1 MAVLIAVAVLYF
13 LVLDYGFT
21 EERARAMAF
30 TALVLGNAALIL
42 SNRSR
47 TRSIFATLG
56 MPNRALWWV
65 VGGAL
70 GGLAV
75 ALYLPPMQRIF
86 NFEAL
91 AWSDLLLCM
100 LAASAGILWSELVKV
115 LPRSQEA
122 RGVREEA

>member
-1 MAVLIAVAVLYF
+1 
-13 LVLDYGFT
+13 
-21 EERARAMAF
+21 
-30 TALVLGNAALIL
+30 
-42 SNRSR
+42 
-47 TRSIFATLG
+47 
-56 MPNRALWWV
+56 
-65 VGGAL
+65 
-70 GGLAV
+70 
-75 ALYLPPMQRIF
+75 MQRIF